1 MKNHYRRIL
10 FTNMK
15 KALLIYFFTILCGV
29 CMAKTKIISSE
40 PCEYRDVSC
49 DYYGYN
55 NRFKE
60 EVSFNQA
67 LEDLDMLVYLLKT
80 AYVAYEDAVK
90 RGLKIEQITDLFKKA
105 HSENET
111 IKVADLSKFIT
122 DYLAPYIQDC
132 HFCVESKNFRKS
144 LVTQHRVLYS
154 NVFVKKIDDSFVA
167 EKSDNQNIK
176 IGETLECGT
185 ENLFLYP
192 SEGNDIYRLGTYAL
206 MDEKEKQIQVMIS
219 ENKKQI
225 LCNVSNNYLWTNNIT
240 AYKEIETED
249 SLYIYIPTLMDL
261 ANNDNRKKIMDEHF
275 ENLRSVSARYPEKKN
290 IIIDLRTNGGG
301 NSRHTSKFLANLYF
315 LEKNCNE
322 KTSNKN
328 IKKEWSL
335 IGCNG
340 DKIDMISPSVFQ
352 AEQWMSKN
360 VFSQDKFWLNE
371 IKKRSKILD
380 NRNLRIKYS
389 EQEVVM
395 AKSGSPKFKGKMI
408 ILTGK
413 NTCSSGELAI
423 LEAKNIFSKTNQF
436 FQIGENSGGCYAYGN
451 VWCYQLINSGIAL
464 HLACFRSPFSENC
477 PEGLGFIP
485 GYWATNDDIL
495 KAIVNVTGDEELS
508 EKLVEI
514 NSDL

>member
-1 MKNHYRRIL
+1 
-10 FTNMK
+10 MK

-29 CMAKTKIISSE
+29 CMAKPKIISSE

-49 DYYGYN
+49 DIYGYQKW
-55 NRFKE
+55 FKE

-90 RGLKIEQITDLFKKA
+90 RGLKIEQIADLFKKA
-105 HSENET
+105 HTENET

-154 NVFVKKIDDSFVA
+154 NVFVKKIDDSFVV

-206 MDEKEKQIQVMIS
+206 MDEKETQIQVMIA

-249 SLYIYIPTLMDL
+249 SLYIYIPSLMDL
-261 ANNDNRKKIMDEHF
+261 ANNDNRKKVMDEHF
-275 ENLRSVSARYPEKKN
+275 ENLQSVSARYPEKKN

-335 IGCNG
+335 IGFNG

-389 EQEVVM
+389 EQEVIM
-395 AKSGSPKFKGKMI
+395 AKSGSPKFKGK
-408 ILTGK
+408 ILVAAMLMETYG
-413 NTCSSGELAI
+413 AI
-423 LEAKNIFSKTNQF
+423 S
-436 FQIGENSGGCYAYGN
+436 
-451 VWCYQLINSGIAL
+451 
-464 HLACFRSPFSENC
+464 
-477 PEGLGFIP
+477 
-485 GYWATNDDIL
+485 
-495 KAIVNVTGDEELS
+495 
-508 EKLVEI
+508 
-514 NSDL
+514 

>member
-1 MKNHYRRIL
+1 MFK
-10 FTNMK
+10 TSK
-15 KALLIYFFTILCGV
+15 KIKKIVVLAFAAALIF
-29 CMAKTKIISSE
+29 SS
-40 PCEYRDVSC
+40 CS
-49 DYYGYN
+49 
-55 NRFKE
+55 
-60 EVSFNQA
+60 
-67 LEDLDMLVYLLKT
+67 
-80 AYVAYEDAVK
+80 
-90 RGLKIEQITDLFKKA
+90 
-105 HSENET
+105 
-111 IKVADLSKFIT
+111 
-122 DYLAPYIQDC
+122 
-132 HFCVESKNFRKS
+132 VESKGSDSEPESVSDTDDSKTGEEDSEKNESEKS
-144 LVTQHRVLYS
+144 IKLGDLPVGFASVSVQGGEGTIVTSRAELLSAVSKGGLIY
-154 NVFVKKIDDSFVA
+154 VKGTIDMSDGMLPDKAGGSTNALDSFVA

-176 IGETLECGT
+176 IGETLVCGT

-206 MDEKEKQIQVMIS
+206 MDEKEKQIQVMIA

-275 ENLRSVSARYPEKKN
+275 ENLQSVSARYPEKKN

-328 IKKEWSL
+328 MKKEWSL

-389 EQEVVM
+389 EQKVVM

-423 LEAKNIFSKTNQF
+423 LEAKIIFSKTNQF